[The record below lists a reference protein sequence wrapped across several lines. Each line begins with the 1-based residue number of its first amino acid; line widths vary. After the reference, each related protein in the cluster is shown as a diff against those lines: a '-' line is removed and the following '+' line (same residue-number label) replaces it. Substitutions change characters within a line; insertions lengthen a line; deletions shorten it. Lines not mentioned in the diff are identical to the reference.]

1 MGKENLGD
9 FMISIEA
16 ALILVISALG
26 FPLMFMETRKFPQ
39 MRYMLLGY
47 LCIIV
52 ATAFA
57 IVMTPGKANVIALAR
72 SVSVMAAGLFFGAG
86 AFISY
91 KRMEKVIK

>member
-9 FMISIEA
+9 FMISVQA
-16 ALILVISALG
+16 ALILAILALG

-39 MRYMLLGY
+39 MKYMLLGY
-47 LCIIV
+47 LCVLV

-57 IVMTPGKANVIALAR
+57 TVTTPGKADVMALAR

-86 AFISY
+86 ALISY

>member
-1 MGKENLGD
+1 MT
-9 FMISIEA
+9 SIEA
-16 ALILVISALG
+16 TLILIIFALG
-26 FPLMFMETRKFPQ
+26 FPLMFMETKKFPQ

-57 IVMTPGKANVIALAR
+57 TIITPGETDVIALAR

-91 KRMEKVIK
+91 KRMKKVIK